1 MVKNITVNRFEFEL
15 ELELKP
21 NQPPSRKKGWS
32 LDSVNIKANDYD
44 LDNNIDVLGDSK
56 ISHRRE

>member
-21 NQPPSRKKGWS
+21 NQSPSRKKRCG

-44 LDNNIDVLGDSK
+44 LDNNIDVLGDSI
-56 ISHRRE
+56 ISRI